1 MRLERQLRWLIGIR
15 LAVITTLVI
24 AAFLHSLTISSV
36 EGTKELVPGTDPIS
50 MAISDDVT
58 VIEVPEAEVPAS
70 NVLSW
75 LAFAAYLASLL
86 YIFLFRPMS
95 QHLAAH
101 AYLQFGGDLLLIT
114 ALVYAFGGVAN
125 PFGVLYLIVIATAA
139 VFLRRRAGIVTATAA
154 WILYATIALALH
166 FGWAPRIDQVPINV
180 TTARLAYSLAVNLL
194 GFYGVAILT
203 SRLSAQITETEE
215 ELRAEQ
221 KNLAELREIHH
232 DVIRSIP
239 SGLISTDLNGIVTS
253 INRAGAE
260 ILHVSEDLLLGAH
273 VVETKLFTAM
283 EWSLYVQESTTS
295 DTQRRESQRVREGD
309 RRTIGFSVNKLSKAD
324 GVPVGY
330 IVIFQDLSDWRQ
342 LQEELQ
348 MRDRMSV
355 VGELAAG
362 LAHEIGNPL
371 AAIYGSCQM
380 LSSTYKEDEER
391 SGLVNILVKESQRLD
406 RTIKGFLQFARP
418 TERASVRFDIGRLLH
433 ENVELLRNSPEVNDH
448 HTLEIEVDGAD
459 SHLIADPDQ
468 ISQIFWNLARNA
480 LRAMPEG
487 GTLKISG
494 TLTGL
499 VYRVS
504 FRDTGVGMTEER
516 RAKLFHPFQSFFDG
530 GTGIGMAIV
539 YRIVEEHGGK
549 LSVESEVDQGTTIYV
564 DLPADDYTGAIS
576 ISEFNNPDAPTDPAV
591 PSSQSSENRS

>member
-24 AAFLHSLTISSV
+24 AAVLHGLTVDSSIANAAD
-36 EGTKELVPGTDPIS
+36 EAT
-50 MAISDDVT
+50 AAA
-58 VIEVPEAEVPAS
+58 AEVAQALPAS
-70 NVLSW
+70 VPSILNW
-75 LAFAAYLASLL
+75 LAFAAFVASGL
-86 YIFLFRPMS
+86 YILLFRPMIR
-95 QHLAAH
+95 HLAVH
-101 AYLQFGGDLLLIT
+101 AYLQFAGDLLLIT
-114 ALVYAFGGVAN
+114 TLVYAFGGVAN

-139 VFLRRRAGIVTATAA
+139 IFLRRRAGIVVATAA
-154 WILYATIALALH
+154 WLLYASVALALH
-166 FGWAPRIDQVPINV
+166 LGWMPPIGPVINV

-203 SRLSAQITETEE
+203 SRLSQQITRTEE

-221 KNLAELREIHH
+221 ENLAELREIYH

-260 ILHVSEDLLLGAH
+260 ILRIDEDLLLGAH
-273 VVETKLFTAM
+273 VVETQLFSAP
-283 EWSLYVQESTTS
+283 EWSVYTQESTTTE
-295 DTQRRESQRVREGD
+295 TQRRESEHVEEGT
-309 RRTIGFSVNKLSKAD
+309 RRTVGFSVTRLTRAD
-324 GVPVGY
+324 DVPVGY
-330 IVIFQDLSDWRQ
+330 IVIFQDLSEWRQ
-342 LQEELQ
+342 LQEEVQ
-348 MRDRMSV
+348 MKDRMAV

-380 LSSTYKEDEER
+380 LSSTYKGDEKR
-391 SGLVNILVKESQRLD
+391 SGLINILLKESQRLD

-418 TERASVRFDIGRLLH
+418 TERASVRFDIGKLLH
-433 ENVELLRNSPEVNDH
+433 ENVALLHNSAEVREH
-448 HTLEIEVDGAD
+448 HSLEVDVEQAG

-480 LRAMPEG
+480 LRAMPDG
-487 GTLKISG
+487 GMLRISG
-494 TLTGL
+494 RHERLT
-499 VYRVS
+499 YRIS
-504 FRDTGVGMTEER
+504 FEDTGVGMTEDR
-516 RAKLFHPFQSFFDG
+516 KAKLFHPFQSFFDE

-549 LSVESEVDQGTTIYV
+549 LSVQSELGEGTTIHV
-564 DLPADDYTGAIS
+564 DLPADEYTGAIS
-576 ISEFNNPDAPTDPAV
+576 ISEYAEADSDPA
-591 PSSQSSENRS
+591 SSSELQAETSP